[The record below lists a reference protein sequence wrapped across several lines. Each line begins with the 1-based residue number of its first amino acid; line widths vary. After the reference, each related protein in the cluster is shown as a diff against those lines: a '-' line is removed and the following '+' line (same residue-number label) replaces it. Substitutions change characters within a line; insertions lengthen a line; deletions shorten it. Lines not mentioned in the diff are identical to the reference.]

1 VYRGLFG
8 ATLVGLVLL
17 AVGAPPATAQEAP
30 ICLSAK
36 HKLADKAETWKGK
49 QTRDSVTGLR
59 GADKLYGRG
68 GNDFING
75 SRDNDEV
82 NGGAGDDILCGGRG
96 NDRLIGGAGNDL
108 IYGEEEND
116 WADGGTGNDRLLGS
130 AEADDLYGGEHD
142 DVVAGGG
149 GLSNDRLDGGEG
161 YDLCI
166 TGEDDTL
173 AGCEETA
180 EDPKGA
186 DSDEPAQVGAGEQG
200 ADTETSLS
208 LGLLGAWG
216 RVTSPD
222 SACVG
227 GRQVRLNTYEFGYI
241 SVRLDTTQT
250 DGDGNW
256 TVPYAMVPGL
266 YFAQV
271 DSAPG
276 CRYAVSETLPL

>member
-1 VYRGLFG
+1 LYRGLFG
-8 ATLVGLVLL
+8 TTLVGLVLL
-17 AVGAPPATAQEAP
+17 AAFVSPATAQEAP

-36 HKLADKAETWKGK
+36 HKLSDKAETWKGK

-116 WADGGTGNDRLLGS
+116 WVDGGTGIDRILGS
-130 AEADDLYGGEHD
+130 AEADDLYGGPDD

-149 GLSNDRLDGGEG
+149 GLANDRLDGGTEI
-161 YDLCI
+161 DLCI
-166 TGEDDTL
+166 AGEDDTL
-173 AGCEETA
+173 AGCEQVA
-180 EDPKGA
+180 DDPQGA
-186 DSDEPAQVGAGEQG
+186 DSDEPANVGAGEQG
-200 ADTETSLS
+200 EETETSIQLTPF
-208 LGLLGAWG
+208 GASG

-222 SACVG
+222 PACVG
-227 GRQVRLNTYEFGYI
+227 DRYVRLNTYEYGYI
-241 SVRLDTTQT
+241 SVRLDTTRS
-250 DGDGNW
+250 DGAGDWSINY
-256 TVPYAMVPGL
+256 PLLPGL